1 MSMSVIV
8 SNADQQDSTLMTD
21 HLLIDQ
27 LQLGHVEID
36 QVMIDKVK
44 IETDGDSQPRQPMG
58 PVMLDVVGISL
69 TADDIRRIQH
79 PLTGGVILFTRNFQD
94 RAQLTALTAAIRAA
108 RPNILIAV
116 DHEGGRVQRFR
127 TDGFTRL
134 PAMRALGE
142 YWDRDV
148 LGATKLATA
157 VGFVLAAELRACGI
171 DLSFTPVL
179 DLDYGGSTVIGER
192 AFHRDPRVVTLLA
205 KSLSHGLRLAG
216 MANCGK
222 HFPGHGFVEG
232 DSHLSIPLDQR
243 SLRQI
248 MEEDVKPYDWLGMS
262 LSAVMPAHVIY
273 PKVDPH
279 SAGFSKKWLTILR
292 EEVGFN
298 GVIFSDDLSMAAASS
313 AGTVLEGANAALN
326 AGCDVVMI
334 CNSPDKA
341 DELLAGLRLEASPA
355 SQASAA
361 RLTTLVPQSIAL
373 EWDELQKNAEYRAAK
388 KLVIALVP
396 A

>member
-1 MSMSVIV
+1 
-8 SNADQQDSTLMTD
+8 
-21 HLLIDQ
+21 
-27 LQLGHVEID
+27 
-36 QVMIDKVK
+36 
-44 IETDGDSQPRQPMG
+44 
-58 PVMLDVVGISL
+58 MLDVVGISL

-108 RPNILIAV
+108 RPKILIAV

-273 PKVDPH
+273 PKVDSH

-341 DELLAGLRLEASPA
+341 DELLAGLRLEATMA

-373 EWDELQKNAEYRAAK
+373 DWEGLQKNAEYRSAK
-388 KLVIALVP
+388 KLVTALVS